1 MDPEFTRRLREDP
14 ALARLQAMY
23 LEGGI
28 DGVALVA
35 ADSGACPTCLAL
47 TDRSYLPSGLPE
59 LPIAGCSRP
68 GGCRC
73 RYEPNVTVYE

>member
-1 MDPEFTRRLREDP
+1 MADDFARRLRDDP
-14 ALARLQAMY
+14 ELARFQAMY
-23 LEGGI
+23 LDGGI

-35 ADSGACPTCLAL
+35 ADSAACRTCLAL
-47 TDRSYLPSGLPE
+47 TDRSYIPSGLPR
-59 LPIAGCSRP
+59 LPIAGCSAP

>member
-1 MDPEFTRRLREDP
+1 MDPESERRSRDDPLR
-14 ALARLQAMY
+14 ARLQAMY

-35 ADSGACPTCLAL
+35 ADSEACPACLAL
-47 TDRSYLPSGLPE
+47 TDRSYVPSRLPE
-59 LPIAGCSRP
+59 LPLAGCSRA

>member
-1 MDPEFTRRLREDP
+1 MDPELTRRLRDDP

-35 ADSGACPTCLAL
+35 ADSGACPACLAL

-59 LPIAGCSRP
+59 LPITGCSRA

>member
-1 MDPEFTRRLREDP
+1 VSADRPDVARFQ
-14 ALARLQAMY
+14 ALY
-23 LEGGI
+23 LDGTI

-35 ADSGACPTCLAL
+35 ADSNACPACLAVS
-47 TDRSYLPSGLPE
+47 DRSYLPSGLPP
-59 LPIAGCSRP
+59 LPIEGCSRP

>member
-1 MDPEFTRRLREDP
+1 MADDFARRLAADP
-14 ALARLQAMY
+14 QLARFQAMY
-23 LEGGI
+23 LDGGI

-35 ADSGACPTCLAL
+35 ADSGACPACLAV
-47 TDRSYLPSGLPE
+47 TDRSYIPSGLPP
-59 LPIAGCSRP
+59 LPIGGCTAP

>member
-1 MDPEFTRRLREDP
+1 MDPDFERRLRDDP
-14 ALARLQAMY
+14 LLARLQAMY

-35 ADSGACPTCLAL
+35 ADSSACPACLAL
-47 TDRSYLPSGLPE
+47 TDRSYLPSGLPP
-59 LPIAGCSRP
+59 LPLAGCSRL

-73 RYEPNVTVYE
+73 RYEANVTVYE